1 MRGYTRFLHFISFFR
16 ANDFY
21 FPPGTMLCNYIFAA
35 WHVFILHITQ
45 PYSLLILYR
54 MKPKRRTII
63 HTKEHARRQKCN
75 CIGLFPYGKVHKSVG
90 GGRVF
95 RQRYRRRRRSAACSM
110 PTPTHLWTSV
120 TCSSI
125 STPESSPPPG
135 ELEGRTQKQRGV
147 ILIGQLLSLKTA
159 ATYSPTNAVP
169 SARSGLTSLFGMG
182 RGGTPTL

>member
-1 MRGYTRFLHFISFFR
+1 
-16 ANDFY
+16 
-21 FPPGTMLCNYIFAA
+21 MLCNYIFAA

-45 PYSLLILYR
+45 PYSLLILYG

-63 HTKEHARRQKCN
+63 HTKKHARRQKCN

-90 GGRVF
+90 GGTVF
-95 RQRYRRRRRSAACSM
+95 RQRYRLHYRQRHRSAACSM

-120 TCSSI
+120 TCSI
-125 STPESSPPPG
+125 PPP
-135 ELEGRTQKQRGV
+135 LHYAMLHSARPPYKEGQWLVITDPLLRPLSHIEKQRGV
-147 ILIGQLLSLKTA
+147 ILYGQLLSLKTA